1 MTPADKLSATAQRGE
16 VQAAAIPAID
26 SRELFQGGRQVQ
38 ILHAGQVYVLRQTK
52 DNKLILTK

>member
-1 MTPADKLSATAQRGE
+1 MSGAGKPMSAASGNEAKPGSLT
-16 VQAAAIPAID
+16 AID
-26 SRELFQGGRQVQ
+26 SRQLFQGGRQVQ

>member
-1 MTPADKLSATAQRGE
+1 MSAADKPASASRDGE

-26 SRELFQGGRQVQ
+26 SKELFRGNRQVH
-38 ILHAGQVYVLRQTK
+38 ILHAGQIYILRQTR